1 MRHFIIKSLK
11 YLHFYVKKYN
21 LDLRLTPN
29 QDILLCNIAN
39 KNKSEIHKS
48 LSKIGYENLENINEI
63 QRHALACPALPLCG
77 LAMTEAERI
86 LPDVLKRIENLLGL
100 IEM

>member
-1 MRHFIIKSLK
+1 M
-11 YLHFYVKKYN
+11 
-21 LDLRLTPN
+21 TPN

-39 KNKSEIHKS
+39 KNQGEIQKS

-86 LPDVLKRIENLLGL
+86 LPVSYTHLTLPTKWTV
-100 IEM
+100 